1 MSGSTGGRPLT
12 LLICARQER
21 LTDAV
26 PRRSQQAA
34 DCEPSQA
41 CHGVLRPHF
50 RVLPLRKQDS
60 EVPPPHPHPPLP
72 TLFNQT
78 HLQRKHKE
86 RHELTEAAHLP
97 GYELC

>member
-41 CHGVLRPHF
+41 CDGVLRPHF
-50 RVLPLRKQDS
+50 RVLLLRKQDS
-60 EVPPPHPHPPLP
+60 EVSHPPLP
-72 TLFNQT
+72 ALFNQT
-78 HLQRKHKE
+78 HLQKKHKE